1 VTSIRPVDVFAGE
14 FAGAAS
20 TLLADLLVVPGLRL
34 REVARTASSVHYDTG
49 HAEVPVLCVANREA
63 VRLPHTF
70 VTDTLPTA
78 PELVDASWRVTRW
91 WHPARPVGLGPP
103 GPERLAALGGT
114 TYDALDPE
122 ALDPDALV
130 GRGDGLTPE
139 GDDVLAAALVTAHAT
154 GDPRL
159 ESWRAA
165 TRAAL
170 VRRRTTAVSRGIV
183 HHALD
188 GYATP
193 ELAELL
199 VVVCR
204 GGELTGPVTRLR
216 ALGHT
221 SGAALLDG
229 VAYTLASRPG
239 VPHHEGAA

>member
-1 VTSIRPVDVFAGE
+1 MRPVDDFAGE

-20 TLLADLLVVPGLRL
+20 TLLADLLMEPGLRL
-34 REVARTASSVHYDTG
+34 RELARTASSVHYDTG
-49 HAEVPVLCVANREA
+49 HDEVPVLCVATRDA

-70 VTDTLPTA
+70 VTGTLPTA
-78 PELVDASWRVTRW
+78 PELVDASWRVARW
-91 WHPARPVGLGPP
+91 WHPSRPVGLVAPSAQ
-103 GPERLAALGGT
+103 RLAELGGT
-114 TYDALDPE
+114 TYDALQ
-122 ALDPDALV
+122 PDALV
-130 GRGDGLTPE
+130 GRGAGLTPE

-154 GDPRL
+154 ADPRL
-159 ESWRAA
+159 ESWREA

-170 VRRRTTAVSRGIV
+170 RRHRTTAVSRGIL

-199 VVVCR
+199 VVLCR
-204 GGELTGPVTRLR
+204 GGELSGPAARLR

-229 VAYTLASRPG
+229 VAYTLTSRPG
-239 VPHHEGAA
+239 APHHEGAA